1 MKYKD
6 VLRNSLYLDEEL
18 QEYFNKMSKKGWR
31 LDFVGYYYRFI
42 KDEHV
47 YKYQID
53 YTPISSEYQDILKE
67 MGYHEVRNSFD
78 DFRVLENENVDA
90 PDLNTE
96 FVFDKNNKTVALR
109 HEMTTPIARVA
120 ASRMSD
126 DILPYKLSYI
136 SNVYRYEQTQEGRQC
151 EFYQAGVELMG
162 VAEALGDAEVIALAV
177 DSLQKVG
184 LKNFEV
190 CIGQVDFI
198 NGIMQQMGL
207 SQEKQLQIRQALEQR
222 NLVDLTNAVE
232 DTKLPKQAKEA
243 LKSIPMLQGKEEVL
257 EIANNLAL
265 NEQSRKALDNLHDIY
280 TLLKAYNLADF
291 VKFDLGVIRD
301 FDYYTGMIFEV
312 YAPMIGYPICGGGR
326 YDKML
331 SDFGTDCPATGFA
344 MGIERLMLAL
354 DKQNNIDEFA
364 SDENQKDIYVAYTS
378 DKLNDAIAL
387 VNELRAEG
395 KVVELA
401 LTNQTKAQAQ
411 LYIKNKLFKE
421 LIYLE

>member
-1 MKYKD
+1 
-6 VLRNSLYLDEEL
+6 
-18 QEYFNKMSKKGWR
+18 
-31 LDFVGYYYRFI
+31 
-42 KDEHV
+42 
-47 YKYQID
+47 
-53 YTPISSEYQDILKE
+53 
-67 MGYHEVRNSFD
+67 
-78 DFRVLENENVDA
+78 
-90 PDLNTE
+90 
-96 FVFDKNNKTVALR
+96 
-109 HEMTTPIARVA
+109 
-120 ASRMSD
+120 
-126 DILPYKLSYI
+126 
-136 SNVYRYEQTQEGRQC
+136 
-151 EFYQAGVELMG
+151 
-162 VAEALGDAEVIALAV
+162 
-177 DSLQKVG
+177 
-184 LKNFEV
+184 
-190 CIGQVDFI
+190 
-198 NGIMQQMGL
+198 MQQMGL

>member
-1 MKYKD
+1 MNKGLLLEIPYGTRDFLPKD
-6 VLRNSLYLDEEL
+6 AKVKREIESKLAKNFSLWGYDEIVTPTI
-18 QEYFNKMSKKGWR
+18 EY
-31 LDFVGYYYRFI
+31 
-42 KDEHV
+42 
-47 YKYQID
+47 
-53 YTPISSEYQDILKE
+53 
-67 MGYHEVRNSFD
+67 
-78 DFRVLENENVDA
+78 VDT
-90 PDLNTE
+90 LTINNRSGIETHL
-96 FVFDKNNKTVALR
+96 FKFFDKNNKTVALR

-354 DKQNNIDEFA
+354 DKQNNIDEIA

-421 LIYLE
+421 LIYKELIYLE